1 MITRALA
8 IHWLSR
14 LHRVLGLVPFAWLL
28 AMTVFVCRVT
38 WQLGHLPGY
47 QDPTPEAWVGVH
59 LMVMVLFGLG
69 IYAILAWSI
78 CTAML
83 LTLAPRELRSNIVSV
98 GLCLLSIGAYAAV
111 LWLPNLDLIEWL
123 FD

>member
-1 MITRALA
+1 
-8 IHWLSR
+8 
-14 LHRVLGLVPFAWLL
+14 
-28 AMTVFVCRVT
+28 
-38 WQLGHLPGY
+38 
-47 QDPTPEAWVGVH
+47 
-59 LMVMVLFGLG
+59 
-69 IYAILAWSI
+69 
-78 CTAML
+78 ML